1 MLSQI
6 NGKRPQISVSE
17 EYGMIFTEEVIVDFR
32 KDFNAAMDALREKYN
47 ATISLGSISYD
58 ETSFSARLS
67 VYSGRD
73 KEDVAIAKFDANVW
87 KFADLGLKP
96 GMYKRIFIGRDGER
110 YALLGL
116 NARAS
121 KNQMIILHLETG
133 QRYSAGRGFLKELT
147 DSYYAEIIDKG

>member
-47 ATISLGSISYD
+47 VTISLGSISYD
-58 ETSFSARLS
+58 ETSFSVRLS

-73 KEDVAIAKFDANVW
+73 KEM
-87 KFADLGLKP
+87 L
-96 GMYKRIFIGRDGER
+96 
-110 YALLGL
+110 
-116 NARAS
+116 
-121 KNQMIILHLETG
+121 Q
-133 QRYSAGRGFLKELT
+133 
-147 DSYYAEIIDKG
+147 

>member
-1 MLSQI
+1 M
-6 NGKRPQISVSE
+6 
-17 EYGMIFTEEVIVDFR
+17 
-32 KDFNAAMDALREKYN
+32 
-47 ATISLGSISYD
+47 SYD
-58 ETSFSARLS
+58 QTSFTARLS
-67 VYSGRD
+67 VYSGQD

-133 QRYSAGRGFLKELT
+133 TRYSAGRGFLKELT
-147 DSYYAEIIDKG
+147 ENYYAEIIDND

>member
-1 MLSQI
+1 
-6 NGKRPQISVSE
+6 
-17 EYGMIFTEEVIVDFR
+17 MIFTEEFLNDFR
-32 KDFNAAMDALREKYN
+32 KDFNKAMDALREKYN
-47 ATISLGSISYD
+47 ITISLGSMSYD
-58 ETSFSARLS
+58 QTSFTARLS
-67 VYSGRD
+67 VYSGQD

-133 QRYSAGRGFLKELT
+133 TRYSAGRGFLKELT
-147 DSYYAEIIDKG
+147 ENYYAEIIDND